1 MLNLFIFCQNFNFLA
16 GNFLLLIYQYPTHF
30 SICHSFL
37 DMYNDIIQRGVAR
50 VLKGG
55 GGVYMGVS
63 QDIKEG
69 GATGHQRR
77 ESQDIKERGHR
88 TSNKGVSQ
96 DIKEGGVTGHQRRE
110 SQDIKERGHRTSKK
124 GVTRHQ
130 RRGSHMTKTK
140 EVSQDIT
147 H

>member
-1 MLNLFIFCQNFNFLA
+1 MLNLFIFFQNFNFLA

-96 DIKEGGVTGHQRRE
+96 DIKEGGVTGHQRR
-110 SQDIKERGHRTSKK
+110 GCHRTSKK

-130 RRGSHMTKTK
+130 RKR
-140 EVSQDIT
+140 SQDIKEGSHKT
-147 H
+147 SKKGVSHDKN